1 LKKQLLQINFNLL
14 QIWCLMQVFTCVN
27 LDFTH
32 VMFLEL
38 VSNPLSALASPDAS
52 KSLLYSK
59 KERK

>member
-1 LKKQLLQINFNLL
+1 
-14 QIWCLMQVFTCVN
+14 
-27 LDFTH
+27 
-32 VMFLEL
+32 MFLEL

>member
-1 LKKQLLQINFNLL
+1 
-14 QIWCLMQVFTCVN
+14 MQVFTCVN

-52 KSLLYSK
+52 RSLLYSK